1 MAFQSEILNTL
12 RGTSVIRVADA
23 GSVTITLNDLRA
35 NATTETVTEADIKR
49 VYWSTN
55 GAIRITRNSI
65 PILMLHTSGE
75 MRLDESG
82 YSIANNNT
90 QSITIEVITGG
101 SLVMEVS
108 KRASY
113 NVDPY
118 TGYSI
123 P

>member
-12 RGTSVIRVADA
+12 RGTSIIRVADV
-23 GSVTITLNDLRA
+23 GTITVALTDLRA
-35 NATTETVTEADIKR
+35 NAYTETVSEADIKR

-65 PILMLHTSGE
+65 PILMLHSAGE
-75 MRLDESG
+75 MRLDDLG
-82 YSIANNNT
+82 YSISNNNT

-108 KRASY
+108 KRATY

-118 TGYSI
+118 TGDTI
-123 P
+123 R

>member
-12 RGTSVIRVADA
+12 RGTSIIRVADV
-23 GSVTITLNDLRA
+23 GSITVALTDLRA
-35 NATTETVTEADIKR
+35 NAYTETVTEADIKR
-49 VYWSTN
+49 LYWSTN
-55 GAIRITRNSI
+55 GAIRITRNSV
-65 PILMLHTSGE
+65 PILMLHSAGE
-75 MRLDESG
+75 MRLDDLG
-82 YSIANNNT
+82 YSISNNNT

-101 SLVMEVS
+101 SIIMEIS
-108 KRASY
+108 KRATY

>member
-12 RGTSVIRVADA
+12 RGTSIIRVADV
-23 GSVTITLNDLRA
+23 GSITVALTDLRA
-35 NATTETVTEADIKR
+35 NAYTETVSEADIKR

-65 PILMLHTSGE
+65 PILMLHSAGE
-75 MRLDESG
+75 MRLDDLG
-82 YSIANNNT
+82 YSISNNNT

-108 KRASY
+108 KRATY

-118 TGYSI
+118 TGDTI
-123 P
+123 R

>member
-1 MAFQSEILNTL
+1 MAFEILNTL
-12 RGTSVIRVADA
+12 RGTSIVRVADV
-23 GSVTITLNDLRA
+23 GSVTVTLNDLRA

-65 PILMLHTSGE
+65 PILMLHNAGE

-118 TGYSI
+118 TGYTI

>member
-1 MAFQSEILNTL
+1 MAFQTEILNTL

-35 NATTETVTEADIKR
+35 NATTETVSEADIKR

-82 YSIANNNT
+82 YSISNNNT